1 MKKQKIPILVLITCV
16 FAAFVFGFFAGRNLN
31 RTPVQI
37 RAISPAPEATASAT
51 EEALSETTDP
61 EAEAASS
68 QEASFDNSDADSVS
82 FPLNINTATTAQLEN
97 LPGIGP
103 VIAQRIV
110 DYRDANGPYSAPS
123 QLLNVSGIGQKRLD
137 AIWDYI
143 TIGE

>member
-37 RAISPAPEATASAT
+37 RTLAPAAASAPSEATVPEQTESTEPEAST
-51 EEALSETTDP
+51 EAPSGPIDL
-61 EAEAASS
+61 
-68 QEASFDNSDADSVS
+68 
-82 FPLNINTATTAQLEN
+82 NTATSEQLQT

-103 VIAQRIV
+103 VYADRIIE
-110 DYRDANGPYSAPS
+110 YRNTHGPFTSVS
-123 QLLNVSGIGQKRLD
+123 QLLNISGIGQKRLA

-143 TIGE
+143 TIGD